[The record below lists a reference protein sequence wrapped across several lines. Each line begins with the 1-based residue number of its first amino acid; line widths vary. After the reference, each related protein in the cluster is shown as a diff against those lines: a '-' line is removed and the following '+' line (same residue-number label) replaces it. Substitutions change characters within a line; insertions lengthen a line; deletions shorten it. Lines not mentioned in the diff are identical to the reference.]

1 MKLSNNLM
9 VFVTKLILDTLYR
22 GSVYAN
28 VELKPKRSRVYP
40 ISIQWSELSIQ
51 PYRKKILLEF
61 KICFALITNLLNL
74 NSTYYRVFKTS
85 E

>member
-9 VFVTKLILDTLYR
+9 VFVTKLMLDTLYR
-22 GSVYAN
+22 RSVYAN
-28 VELKPKRSRVYP
+28 VELKPERSRVNP

-61 KICFALITNLLNL
+61 KFC
-74 NSTYYRVFKTS
+74 
-85 E
+85 